1 MTERKRVLE
10 EAQRIVIKIG
20 TSTLTH
26 ASGQLN
32 HEFLTGLVNQVA
44 QEHKKGKEILI
55 VTSGAVG
62 AGLGKLNL
70 LDKKPATLPERQAVA
85 AIGQGLLMEVYEKL
99 FAAHGITVAQ
109 ILLTRDDMNDR
120 RRYLN
125 ARNTLLQLIT
135 GYKAVPIINENDT
148 VATEEL
154 ELRFGDNDTLSA
166 LVASLVGA
174 DLLVLLSDVSG
185 LYTGDPRQ
193 NKEVSLIP
201 VVREITP
208 QIQAMAGKA
217 GTLFGSGG
225 MQTKIEAARIVTRS
239 GIAMVL
245 ASGGEP
251 RVVERIIAGEEVGT
265 IFLPAQE
272 TLLGRKRW
280 IAFAGQPR
288 GEIVIDPG
296 AVEALVI
303 HKKSLLPSGVIAVQ
317 GRFEP
322 GDLVRIV
329 DKENRE
335 VARGLSNFSADE
347 IRKIMGG
354 KTRTIAQILGYKTYD
369 EVVHRNNLVCLEE
382 PAGAGK

>member
-1 MTERKRVLE
+1 VTERKKVLE

-20 TSTLTH
+20 TSTLTR

-32 HEFLTGLVNQVA
+32 HEFLSELVRQVA
-44 QEHKKGKEILI
+44 HEHKKGKEILI

-70 LDKKPATLPERQAVA
+70 HKKPTSLPERQAVA

-109 ILLTRDDMNDR
+109 ILLTRDDMDNR

-135 GYKAVPIINENDT
+135 GYKAVPVINENDT

-174 DLLVLLSDVSG
+174 DLLLILSDVGG
-185 LYTGDPRQ
+185 LYTGDPRRE
-193 NKEVSLIP
+193 KEVSLIP
-201 VVREITP
+201 VVKEITP
-208 QIQAMAGKA
+208 EIQAMAGEA

-239 GIAMVL
+239 GIAMIL
-245 ASGGEP
+245 ASGEEP
-251 RVVERIIAGEEVGT
+251 RVIERIIAGEELGT

-296 AVEALVI
+296 AVEALVT
-303 HKKSLLPSGVIAVQ
+303 HKKSLLPSGVVDVK
-317 GRFEP
+317 GRFEL

-329 DKENRE
+329 DEGNRE

-347 IRKIMGG
+347 VRKIMGG

-382 PAGAGK
+382 PAGARE

>member
-1 MTERKRVLE
+1 VTERKKVLE

-20 TSTLTH
+20 TSTLTR

-32 HEFLTGLVNQVA
+32 HEFLSELVRQVA
-44 QEHKKGKEILI
+44 HEHKKGKEILI

-70 LDKKPATLPERQAVA
+70 HKKPTSLPERQAVA

-109 ILLTRDDMNDR
+109 ILLTRDDMDNR

-135 GYKAVPIINENDT
+135 GYKAVPVINENDT

-174 DLLVLLSDVSG
+174 DLLLILSDVGG
-185 LYTGDPRQ
+185 LYTGDPRRE
-193 NKEVSLIP
+193 KEVSLIP
-201 VVREITP
+201 VVKEITP
-208 QIQAMAGKA
+208 EIQAMAGEA

-239 GIAMVL
+239 GIAMIL
-245 ASGGEP
+245 ASGVEP
-251 RVVERIIAGEEVGT
+251 RVIERIIAGEELGT

-296 AVEALVI
+296 AVEALVT
-303 HKKSLLPSGVIAVQ
+303 HKKSLLPSGVVDVK
-317 GRFEP
+317 GRFEL

-329 DKENRE
+329 DEGNRE

-347 IRKIMGG
+347 VRKIMGG

-382 PAGAGK
+382 PAGARE

>member
-1 MTERKRVLE
+1 MTERKKVLE
-10 EAQRIVIKIG
+10 AAQRIVIKIG
-20 TSTLTH
+20 TSTLTR

-32 HEFLTGLVNQVA
+32 HEFLSELVRQVA
-44 QEHKKGKEILI
+44 HEYKKGKEILI

-70 LDKKPATLPERQAVA
+70 TKKPTSLPERQAVA
-85 AIGQGLLMEVYEKL
+85 AIGQGLLMEVYEEL
-99 FAAHGITVAQ
+99 FAVHGITVAQ
-109 ILLTRDDMNDR
+109 ILLTRDDMNNR

-174 DLLVLLSDVSG
+174 DLLVILSDVGG
-185 LYTGDPRQ
+185 LYTGDPRRE
-193 NKEVSLIP
+193 KDVSLIP
-201 VVREITP
+201 VVKEITRE
-208 QIQAMAGKA
+208 IQAMAGQA
-217 GTLFGSGG
+217 GTVFGTGG

-239 GIAMVL
+239 GIAMIL
-245 ASGGEP
+245 ASGEEP
-251 RVVERIIAGEEVGT
+251 RVIERILAGEELGT

-288 GEIVIDPG
+288 GEIVIDHG
-296 AVEALVI
+296 AVEALVT
-303 HKKSLLPSGVIAVQ
+303 HKKSLLPSGVVDVK
-317 GRFEP
+317 GRFEL

-329 DKENRE
+329 DEENRE

-369 EVVHRNNLVCLEE
+369 EVVHRNNLVCFEE

>member
-1 MTERKRVLE
+1 MTERKKVLE
-10 EAQRIVIKIG
+10 AAQRIVIKIG
-20 TSTLTH
+20 TSTLTR

-32 HEFLTGLVNQVA
+32 HEFLSELVRQVA
-44 QEHKKGKEILI
+44 HEYKKGKEILI

-70 LDKKPATLPERQAVA
+70 TKKPTSLPERQAVA
-85 AIGQGLLMEVYEKL
+85 AIGQGLLMEVYEEL
-99 FAAHGITVAQ
+99 FAVHGITVAQ
-109 ILLTRDDMNDR
+109 ILLTRDDMNNR

-174 DLLVLLSDVSG
+174 DLLVILSDVGG
-185 LYTGDPRQ
+185 LYTGDPRRE
-193 NKEVSLIP
+193 KDVSLIP
-201 VVREITP
+201 VVKEITHE
-208 QIQAMAGKA
+208 IQAMAGQA
-217 GTLFGSGG
+217 GTVFGTGG

-239 GIAMVL
+239 GIAMIL
-245 ASGGEP
+245 ASGEEP
-251 RVVERIIAGEEVGT
+251 RVIERILAGEELGT

-288 GEIVIDPG
+288 GEIVIDHG
-296 AVEALVI
+296 AVEALVT
-303 HKKSLLPSGVIAVQ
+303 HKKSLLPSGVVDVK
-317 GRFEP
+317 GRFEL

-329 DKENRE
+329 DEENRE

-369 EVVHRNNLVCLEE
+369 EVVHRNNLVCFEE